1 MGAGALDL
9 RCPASA
15 PTLGIMADHE
25 RSHPVESDASTVYAL
40 LSDVENLPRYFPQI
54 TSAHPVGDGD
64 AVDTTAVIDPPDQ
77 PEREVRGEAWFRTD
91 VAARRIEWGAEG
103 ESDYSGALTVQENG
117 TGSTVV
123 LSLHTPHE
131 HEGIEESIDQ
141 VLERIDALL

>member
-1 MGAGALDL
+1 ML
-9 RCPASA
+9 RSPAAA

-40 LSDVENLPRYFPQI
+40 LSDVTNLPRYFPQI
-54 TSAHPVGDGD
+54 TSAKPVDGGD

-77 PEREVRGEAWFRTD
+77 PEQEVRGEAWFRTD
-91 VAARRIEWGAEG
+91 DDARRVEWGAEG
-103 ESDYSGALTVQENG
+103 ESDYSGTLTVQENG

-123 LSLHTPHE
+123 LTLHTPHE
-131 HEGIEESIDQ
+131 HAGIDDSIDQ